1 MNMST
6 WVEQWGE
13 SALLAIGGLVIGLC
27 FGFFAQR
34 SRFCLRAAVIE
45 FWHRKFGE
53 KLSVWLLSFSAAVV
67 GVQVLILMGA
77 LDVSGARQFS
87 SKGSVSGALIGS
99 AVAVDDASDR
109 ASVLDQMMQSIPNGA
124 TSLIATVGEYA
135 PEVING
141 LITNL
146 GGSVLRRPLA
156 VVKAEVDAH
165 SEAQAAAAK
174 EARRVLRTKQGDEW
188 HDKFDNWKEELGEG
202 FDKLKNKLEQ
212 AFSSKK

>member
-1 MNMST
+1 MDQNVIVVSFPDDAKAY
-6 WVEQWGE
+6 Q
-13 SALLAIGGLVIGLC
+13 ALSEIKALAVKDKLQLVN
-27 FGFFAQR
+27 
-34 SRFCLRAAVIE
+34 
-45 FWHRKFGE
+45 
-53 KLSVWLLSFSAAVV
+53 AAVV
-67 GVQVLILMGA
+67 HRDHEGLVHLKDGATDGQVASGPLTGTLVGA
-77 LDVSGARQFS
+77 LVGMLAGPLGVLL
-87 SKGSVSGALIGS
+87 GSVSGALIGS

-188 HDKFDNWKEELGEG
+188 HDKFDNWKEELGES